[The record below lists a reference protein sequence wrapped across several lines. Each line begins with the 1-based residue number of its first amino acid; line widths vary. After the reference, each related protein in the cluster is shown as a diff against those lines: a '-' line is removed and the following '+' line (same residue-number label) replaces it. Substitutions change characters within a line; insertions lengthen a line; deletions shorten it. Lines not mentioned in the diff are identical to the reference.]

1 MVIIIFV
8 NAFYN
13 YDEYRGN
20 GEGKK
25 KEEEKKVMIIAS
37 LFIIIS
43 HH

>member
-25 KEEEKKVMIIAS
+25 EEEEKKSDDNCIT
-37 LFIIIS
+37 FY